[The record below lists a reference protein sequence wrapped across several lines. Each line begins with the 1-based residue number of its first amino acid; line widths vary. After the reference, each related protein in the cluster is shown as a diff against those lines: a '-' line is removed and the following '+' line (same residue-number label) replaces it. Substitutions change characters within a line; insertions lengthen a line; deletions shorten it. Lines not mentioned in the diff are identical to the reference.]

1 MIIKRNWRDIHPTI
15 AHQSGVDWRLRSSA
29 IRTSGDIEETTLDP
43 QCNCLK
49 AITYVSYAKLQPHHS
64 YEPHHHDDHEDVHYV
79 INGIGRIRVGSEET
93 GLRDG
98 DIIYIPKN
106 TTHSIINDGE
116 ETIDFLAFGGYTG
129 KKRKREDMKNNASV
143 V

>member
-1 MIIKRNWRDIHPTI
+1 M
-15 AHQSGVDWRLRSSA
+15 LSSA

-64 YEPHHHDDHEDVHYV
+64 YEPHHHDDHEDVLYI
-79 INGIGRIRVGSEET
+79 INGIGKIKIGSEET

-98 DIIYIPKN
+98 DTIYIPEN
-106 TTHSIINDGE
+106 NTHSIINE
-116 ETIDFLAFGGYTG
+116 ETIDFLAFGG
-129 KKRKREDMKNNASV
+129 
-143 V
+143 